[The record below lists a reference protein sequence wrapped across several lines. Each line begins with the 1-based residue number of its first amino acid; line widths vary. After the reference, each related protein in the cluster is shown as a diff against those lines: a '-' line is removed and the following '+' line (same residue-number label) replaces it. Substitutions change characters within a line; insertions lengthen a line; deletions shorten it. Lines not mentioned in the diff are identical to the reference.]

1 MVLVGA
7 MLVYDAVQVNP
18 HNINDISKIIDTAQ
32 DNGKRL
38 IYYRQK
44 DHTLIFETL
53 VEIHLLDEQYP

>member
-18 HNINDISKIIDTAQ
+18 HNINDISKIIDAAQ
-32 DNGKRL
+32 DSGKEL
-38 IYYRQK
+38 IYYRQN